1 MPRLL
6 FYIFSIW
13 PSLLIG
19 QNQPFLDAHISKLD
33 NARKYTQ
40 AVAELMPDSLYGFK
54 PIETE
59 FSFKEQ
65 LIHLSENLVWLSSTY
80 ISEKKQSF
88 PIEKE
93 ILKQYNKREL
103 LKIVDE
109 SYQLALDKIRLID
122 STTLLKTFPWGKSG
136 QMNKYQFLNLIQD
149 HQTHHRGQLIVYLR
163 LSGIAPPKYVGW

>member
-6 FYIFSIW
+6 FFIW
-13 PSLLIG
+13 SFCPAILIG
-19 QNQPFLDAHISKLD
+19 QYHPVLDAHLSKLD
-33 NARKYTQ
+33 NAREYTL
-40 AVAELMPDSLYGFK
+40 AVAELMPDSLYTFK
-54 PIETE
+54 PVETE

-93 ILKQYNKREL
+93 ILQQYDKREL

-109 SYQLALDKIRLID
+109 SYQFALDKIRLID
-122 STTLLKTFPWGKSG
+122 STTLQKTFPWGKSG

-163 LSGIAPPKYVGW
+163 LSGITPPKYIGW